1 MFKRIW
7 RGGKKLYSVVRRAY
21 SSLDAA
27 YEDIKKT
34 RDGLRAAD
42 TVMRAKR
49 GQYLTDE
56 EWLQVSMAM
65 SDARSILSRFL
76 DSIKWAKKRVK

>member
-1 MFKRIW
+1 MLKRLW

-27 YEDIKKT
+27 YEDIKKA
-34 RDGLRAAD
+34 RDNLRSAD
-42 TVMRAKR
+42 AILRSKR
-49 GQYLTDE
+49 GVMLTDS
-56 EWLQVSMAM
+56 EWQQVRDAM

-76 DSIKWAKKRVK
+76 DAVIWAKKQVK